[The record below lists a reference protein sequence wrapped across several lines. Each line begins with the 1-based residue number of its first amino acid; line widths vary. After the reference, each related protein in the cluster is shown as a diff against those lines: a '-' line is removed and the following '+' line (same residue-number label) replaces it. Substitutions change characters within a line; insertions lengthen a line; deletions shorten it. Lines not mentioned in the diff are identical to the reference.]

1 MAIGAI
7 LGGLGLVTSL
17 IGSEKAASSAKSSG
31 IAQSNAIL
39 QRGFTER
46 KYKRRELKKLL
57 STQEV
62 AYSKSGVTLEG
73 SPLLVISDSYNKGT
87 EELRD
92 MERESQ
98 RQANIARETGQA
110 QAMGYR
116 MNFISNA
123 LTTAGNY
130 YIMSSGE
137 NNG

>member
-1 MAIGAI
+1 MSFGAI
-7 LGGLGLVTSL
+7 IGGMALSFL
-17 IGSEKAASSAKSSG
+17 GSEMSASSAKSSG
-31 IAQSNAIL
+31 KAQANAIL
-39 QRGFTER
+39 LRGLTER

-87 EELRD
+87 EELQD
-92 MERESQ
+92 MEREAQ

-123 LTTAGNY
+123 LTTYGNY
-130 YIMSSGE
+130 RMSEAKSG
-137 NNG
+137 